1 MENENEIVA
10 LIQLLD
16 DNDNEV
22 FKHVQDRLLSYGTE
36 IIPTLERAWHIEI
49 NPITHDRLQEIIQ
62 RLQFNVVEQKL
73 SVWLLSEEKDLTEA
87 LFMVALYFQYDLS
100 LESLQKQITK
110 LRQSIWLE
118 LNNNQTVL
126 EQIQIFNHVFYG
138 FHGFKA
144 LQSVDDLNDFCINKA
159 IEQKKGSVIVIGML
173 YQILAQDLNLPVY
186 GVTLQHHYVLAFCK
200 HVILSFDEE
209 VNLERTVMFYINPIN
224 KGSIFSRNDIKEYLE
239 NSGID
244 TKPEYFT
251 PASNKH
257 IAIEMLKTIIEIT
270 VQNSDTQTTQD
281 MYELLKKCL
290 VKS

>member
-22 FKHVQDRLLSYGTE
+22 FKHVQDRLLSYGPE

-126 EQIQIFNHVFYG
+126 EQIQTLLHKGALSSNEIENVLHFSSEEIIF
-138 FHGFKA
+138 A
-144 LQSVDDLNDFCINKA
+144 LQ
-159 IEQKKGSVIVIGML
+159 
-173 YQILAQDLNLPVY
+173 NL
-186 GVTLQHHYVLAFCK
+186 
-200 HVILSFDEE
+200 
-209 VNLERTVMFYINPIN
+209 LE
-224 KGSIFSRNDIKEYLE
+224 NDIIFL
-239 NSGID
+239 N
-244 TKPEYFT
+244 T
-251 PASNKH
+251 SNKYQ
-257 IAIEMLKTIIEIT
+257 LK
-270 VQNSDTQTTQD
+270 
-281 MYELLKKCL
+281 
-290 VKS
+290 